1 MSTFG
6 DRLKEER
13 ERLGFNQTDFGAL
26 GGVKKQ
32 AQLNYEK
39 GERNPDSAYISAIA
53 NHGVDILYLVT
64 GTRTKVHL
72 ALAAVKT
79 ATEAGMA
86 VEAITGNREDA
97 LAAQESIVSQSILKP
112 DEAALLDNY
121 RNSLPEGKRAIST
134 TSAAFA
140 QQATTQK
147 VSGDE

>member
-1 MSTFG
+1 MSTIG
-6 DRLKEER
+6 ERIKEER
-13 ERLGFNQTDFGAL
+13 ERLGMTIPEFAEVVGA
-26 GGVKKQ
+26 KKNTVIDWQ
-32 AQLNYEK
+32 KDVSSPPAAKLAALATV
-39 GERNPDSAYISAIA
+39 GADLLYI
-53 NHGVDILYLVT
+53 LT
-64 GTRTKVHL
+64 GTRTRVHL

-86 VEAITGNREDA
+86 VEAITGNREDG
-97 LAAQESIVSQSILKP
+97 LAVQETIVSQSILKP